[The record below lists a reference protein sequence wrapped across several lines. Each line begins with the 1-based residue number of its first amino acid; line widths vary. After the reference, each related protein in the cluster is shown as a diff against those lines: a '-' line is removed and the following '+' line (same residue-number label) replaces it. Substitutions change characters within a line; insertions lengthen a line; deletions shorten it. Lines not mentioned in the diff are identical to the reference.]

1 MAAKVR
7 KISETRINK
16 NRYEKNT
23 DKHPTFFSNN
33 NPLSHP
39 SPQSQFSQLSQS
51 SQFSQPLPAL
61 PKNIKNVSFPH
72 IHHASIHYFFPLPP
86 ENSPLIHSIL

>member
-39 SPQSQFSQLSQS
+39 SPQSQFSQLSQ
-51 SQFSQPLPAL
+51 FSQPLPAIPVL
-61 PKNIKNVSFPH
+61 PVLP
-72 IHHASIHYFFPLPP
+72 ALPPLPAIP
-86 ENSPLIHSIL
+86 ALPAPPQKH